1 MMSPYGIATH
11 FVICRRLNIPS
22 PESAHDQ
29 ECIVFS
35 QYDQV
40 GGKGKNKLLIY
51 PSLPH
56 QFTKRN
62 RSKEESLPSIH
73 YELCMD

>member
-51 PSLPH
+51 PSLPPPIH
-56 QFTKRN
+56 QVHQVKAGIFTIN
-62 RSKEESLPSIH
+62 TL
-73 YELCMD
+73 

>member
-1 MMSPYGIATH
+1 MMTPNGIATH
-11 FVICRRLNIPS
+11 FVICRRLNIPT

-29 ECIVFS
+29 DCIVFS

-51 PSLPH
+51 P
-56 QFTKRN
+56 
-62 RSKEESLPSIH
+62 
-73 YELCMD
+73 